1 LGERSTSRII
11 SNESLIRASLKAGA
25 SLVAVS
31 SLLMSATAFAQD
43 DADAQDDGG
52 IVVTGIRQ
60 SLANSQNIKRDSDT
74 VVDAITAQDIGAL
87 PDRSVTEALQRVPGV
102 AINRFAGSNDPDHFS
117 VEGSGVVIRG
127 LTFVR
132 SEFNGRDA
140 FAAGPYG
147 QGLNFADVPSELLG
161 SVVVSKNATAEMIEG
176 GLAGTV
182 NLNTRKP
189 FDNMGFHIGFSAE
202 ANYGDLEKEWTPTG
216 SFLISN
222 TWETGGGT
230 FGLLASGSYSRI
242 RSRSDGLQISNF
254 QTRDGTY
261 VTRAFS
267 GGNIVCRN
275 PLPADTDTQGFPGNA
290 AVSVGHPAA
299 GDSCF
304 GATPS
309 GADGNADYRPLAYAP
324 LGAQFRTQ
332 NFDRVRDGQALAAQ
346 FETADRRGMFVLQY
360 IRSHTTNSWGER
372 TFSSGSDLS
381 EYNTYPLGCR
391 GNQNGPPVYQLPSGP
406 GFPPTVD
413 PNNTASTRA
422 QCPMGSTFQN
432 YQYDSNN
439 VFESGYITYPGGSW
453 RGAINGSGSP
463 YVPAG
468 GMQQDVIRR
477 EVEEEVTNQDIG
489 FNVHYELDDHWT
501 TDFDFDYTWSR
512 KNNLDYSLIGASFAD
527 EEIDLTGPYPVVNVH
542 KPNQLCYTWCTA
554 SPELTAAAG
563 PNGTDEGYFGD
574 KRFEFWR
581 AAMDHI
587 EQSSGHEYQLRG
599 DIAYDFDE
607 GSFLRQLKVGARY
620 ADRDQTVRYTTYNWG
635 MLSEVWSGSR
645 PVNMADVNSDTV
657 EFYDFPD
664 FFRGQVPGPIGAY
677 YYAGDIVDDYNGV
690 VDFSQDVQAKAR
702 ALGANPSWNP
712 LASRAGVVGG
722 SPFLPSEIQPVRQ
735 KDVNAYL
742 MARFESE
749 GDVRISGNVG
759 VRYVHT
765 TVTSTGSIGVPSQA
779 ALNITLP
786 YADPDGAGPL
796 NGRCTAVTPPP
807 PAPQVPV
814 NPGGVCNL
822 SSTAY
827 AALQTWAG
835 TGVTVNDVAE
845 RSYEYWLPSLNVKF
859 GLTDDVLMRL
869 AVSKV
874 LTRPENSYIR
884 NFLTIGLS
892 PSGELT
898 SQSGNP
904 FLKPATAWQGDLT
917 LEWYFDEVGSL
928 TFDAFYKS
936 VKGFFYQAVTDRSIT
951 SNGVTQTVSNRGP
964 ENYDGTGKVKGFE
977 IAYQQT
983 YDFLPGFLSGLGLSA
998 NYTYIDSSGLPNT
1011 FLNGGSLPSTSTV
1024 PPGNLPLEQLSKHN
1038 INVAAFYEKGPIS
1051 IRAAYN
1057 WRSRFL
1063 LTASDVIFPYTSI
1076 FNEATGQLDASIFFN
1091 VTDQI
1096 KIGVQGVNLLNEVT
1110 KTSQAFTGDPAVLGP
1125 RSYFMNDR
1133 RFSFIV
1139 RGNF

>member
-1 LGERSTSRII
+1 LGEQSTNRII

-31 SLLMSATAFAQD
+31 SLLVSATAFAQD
-43 DADAQDDGG
+43 EAPDTEDDGG

-60 SLANSQNIKRDSDT
+60 SLANSQDIKRDSDT

-161 SVVVSKNATAEMIEG
+161 SVVVSKNATADMIEG

-202 ANYGDLEKEWTPTG
+202 ANYGDLEKKWSPTG

-222 TWETGGGT
+222 TWETDSGT
-230 FGLLASGSYSRI
+230 WGLLASGSYSRI

-261 VTRAFS
+261 VERAFS

-275 PLPADTDTQGFPGNA
+275 PLPSDTDTQGFPGNVTPGVNFPTIGSPCFNA
-290 AVSVGHPAA
+290 APA
-299 GDSCF
+299 
-304 GATPS
+304 GAN
-309 GADGNADYRPLAYAP
+309 GQADYRPLAYAP
-324 LGAQFRTQ
+324 VGAQFRTQ

-346 FETADRRGMFVLQY
+346 FETSDRRGMFVLQY
-360 IRSHTTNSWGER
+360 IRSHTTNQWGER

-381 EYNTYPLGCR
+381 EYNTYPIGCR
-391 GNQNGPPVYQLPSGP
+391 GNQNGPPVYNPNDNPL
-406 GFPPTVD
+406 FPPVVD
-413 PNNTASTRA
+413 GNNTASTRA
-422 QCPMGSTFQN
+422 QCAMGSFEN
-432 YQYDSNN
+432 YQYDANN

-453 RGAINGSGSP
+453 RGAINGAGTP

-489 FNVHYELDDHWT
+489 FNAHYELDDNWVF
-501 TDFDFDYTWSR
+501 DFDFDYTWSR
-512 KNNLDYSLIGASFAD
+512 KNNVDFSIIGAAFAD
-527 EEIDLTGPYPVVNVH
+527 EEIDLTGPLPVVNVH
-542 KPNQLCYTWCTA
+542 RPNQLCYTWCTA

-563 PNGTDEGYFGD
+563 PNGTDAGYFAD
-574 KRFEFWR
+574 QRFQFWR

-599 DIAYDFDE
+599 DLAYNFDE
-607 GSFLRQLKVGARY
+607 GNFLRQIKFGARY

-635 MLSEVWSGSR
+635 MLSEVWSGTR
-645 PVNMADVNSDTV
+645 PINVQDVDQSQV

-664 FFRGQVPGPIGAY
+664 FFRGQVPGPLGAWY
-677 YYAGDIVDDYNGV
+677 YSGPIVDDYNAV
-690 VDFSQDVQAKAR
+690 VDFSQDVQTLAR
-702 ALGANPSWNP
+702 ALGGGTTWNP
-712 LASRAGVVGG
+712 LSGRAGAVSGT
-722 SPFLPSEIQPVRQ
+722 PFLPSEIQPVRQ
-735 KDVNAYL
+735 KDINAYL

-749 GDVRISGNVG
+749 GDVRVSGNVG
-759 VRYVHT
+759 VRYVRT
-765 TVTSTGSIGVPSQA
+765 DMTSGGSIGVPSQA

-786 YADPDGAGPL
+786 YAT
-796 NGRCTAVTPPP
+796 RCVSVTPPL
-807 PAPQVPV
+807 PAPQNPV

-822 SSTAY
+822 SPTDY

-835 TGVTVNDVAE
+835 TGVTVDNVADH
-845 RSYEYWLPSLNVKF
+845 SYDYFLPSLNLKF
-859 GLTDDVLMRL
+859 GLTDDVLLRV

-892 PSGELT
+892 PAGELT

-904 FLKPATAWQGDLT
+904 FLKPATAWQGDVT

-928 TFDAFYKS
+928 TFDVFYKS
-936 VKGFFYQAVTDRSIT
+936 VKGFFYQAISEREIT
-951 SNGVTQTVSNRGP
+951 SNGITQEVSNRGP
-964 ENYDGTGKVKGFE
+964 ENFDGTGKVKGFE

-1011 FLNGGSLPSTSTV
+1011 FLNGGSLPNNSTV

-1038 INVAAFYEKGPIS
+1038 INVAAFYEKGPLS

-1057 WRSRFL
+1057 WRSSFL

-1091 VTDQI
+1091 VTQEI
-1096 KIGVQGVNLLNEVT
+1096 KVGIQGVNLLNEVT
-1110 KTSQAFTGDPAVLGP
+1110 ETTQAFTGDPDVRGP

-1139 RGNF
+1139 RANF